1 MAVIIRMSVMSN
13 LALSHCFRNDKVLH
27 IVNCDRHN
35 YSIIKYLTW
44 VKIEEYQ
51 EVLTWSRYKKGLF
64 AFLVPEFVLLCTHSK
79 STQYRDGN
87 KLALSF
93 I

>member
-13 LALSHCFRNDKVLH
+13 LALPHCFRNGKVLH

-35 YSIIKYLTW
+35 YNQVSKVGKNRGIPRGAY
-44 VKIEEYQ
+44 
-51 EVLTWSRYKKGLF
+51 
-64 AFLVPEFVLLCTHSK
+64 LVP
-79 STQYRDGN
+79 
-87 KLALSF
+87 